1 MPVPPAITRIIEE
14 YRVSGPAYCEGK
26 ISRQALCR
34 DFIDPFLESL
44 GWERQAG
51 DSLGQSS
58 GLLLDVPVRIGGE
71 AGSIDYILCS
81 QKGGALAIMVTD
93 CPPAEESAFL
103 LIRYAW
109 NAGLD
114 LAILTNLRESAL
126 YNTTTPVQCRDDVA
140 EALITRLGIGQYEE
154 HWDHI
159 AALLS
164 HEGIT
169 RDSIGLFLKGQG
181 IRETSRIGLVLRK
194 DLEVWRAKLAK
205 KIALRNHGVTEA
217 SLSDLVHALIIRILF
232 LRIIEDKGLG
242 QEGVLMRITGGGS
255 AYGRLCGLFRYACEE
270 YGGGLFCCSDRGEK
284 LESPQSMIF
293 SLSVDDDTIKNIIA
307 RLSPEEGPYE
317 FSVIPARV
325 LASVFSPYL
334 GSVIRIRNGHQAV
347 IEECSEFRKYG
358 IPSPVQCEMAEYVV
372 RRTVSNLV
380 KEKTVQE
387 LQHLH
392 LLDPACGSG
401 LFLVMAFES
410 LLEWH
415 RAWYFRNLL
424 PLLKQGNFSH
434 DDIQPFLPEGAE
446 RKGEDVILPFIIIH
460 GTEGIHP
467 VRQLTIRLTPAE
479 RKRILLSILSGVD
492 IDRRAVEIT
501 MVILLVALM
510 EGGDRQGLPL
520 PDLSSCIRCGN
531 SLVGPDFLNDPDT
544 ALIDPGTRERIS
556 VFNWDNAFPHIIGS
570 GGFDGII
577 GSFPAHRCEPLKG
590 EKGYLE
596 KHYRCYPQSGELY
609 PCFVEKGIF
618 LLKQGGLLSAAF
630 PDVWLRSK
638 QGSKLRHFLSGS
650 GIQEIIAPGI
660 RERENPLIPRTCIVT
675 VSKEEPGES
684 ISVVQGVIP
693 ATGNFV
699 EYLNK
704 NRYCIPRWRIGQG
717 SWILADTCTQD
728 LVSKIQGEGT
738 PLAEYVMGA
747 LSRGIKRADYS
758 PQLIDSVSKK
768 RVIAEDVESGTII
781 RPFITP
787 ERLRRYYFLPPK
799 WYLLLTSSG
808 ITVKDHPALVHHPR
822 NQTKEMVRKERRVG
836 EWTDEKTM
844 PDAYSSFPLPVE
856 ERQSDLIASPKILFP
871 CIARESR
878 FSLDS
883 TGHYCPDTCG
893 IIHSSSLYLL
903 GLLNSRLIWFLI
915 KETLPPLP
923 GGYRNLCSPFFENI
937 PIYVP
942 DFENREEVTRH
953 DTIETMVRQM
963 IALYGKISEMEDPA
977 IKAPYRKQIGEIDHA
992 IDHLV
997 YDLYHLTSGEIR
1009 IIEKAASGPDHP
1021 S

>member
-1 MPVPPAITRIIEE
+1 MPLPPAIIRIIEE
-14 YRVSGPAYCEGK
+14 YRVSSPAYCEGD
-26 ISRQALCR
+26 INRQALCR

-44 GWERQAG
+44 GWERQDG

-58 GLLLDVPVRIGGE
+58 GLLLDVPVRIGGQ

-93 CPPAEESAFL
+93 CSPADESAFL

-114 LAILTNLRESAL
+114 LAILTNFRESAL

-140 EALITRLGIGQYEE
+140 GALITRLGIGQYEE

-164 HEGIT
+164 REGIT
-169 RDSIGLFLKGQG
+169 QDSIGLFLKGQG
-181 IRETSRIGLVLRK
+181 IRETSRIGEVLWK
-194 DLEVWRAKLAK
+194 DLEAWRAHLAK
-205 KIALRNHGVTEA
+205 KIALHNHGVTED
-217 SLSDLVHALIIRILF
+217 SLSDLVHALLIRILI

-242 QEGVLMRITGGGS
+242 QEGVLMRVTGGGS

-270 YGGGLFCCSDRGEK
+270 YGGGLFCCSERGER
-284 LESPQSMIF
+284 LESPESMIF

-307 RLSPEEGPYE
+307 RLSPEKGPYE

-358 IPSPVQCEMAEYVV
+358 IPSPVPCEMAEYVV
-372 RRTVSNLV
+372 RRTLSNLV

-401 LFLVMAFES
+401 LFLVMAFEF

-424 PLLKQGNFSH
+424 PVLKQGNFSH

-446 RKGEDVILPFIIIH
+446 RKGADLILPFMIIH

-467 VRQLTIRLTPAE
+467 VKQLTIRLTPAE
-479 RKRILLSILSGVD
+479 RRRILLSILSGVD

-501 MVILLVALM
+501 RVLLLVALM

-531 SLVGPDFLNDPDT
+531 SLVGPDFLDDPET
-544 ALIDPGTRERIS
+544 ALIGPGTRERIG
-556 VFNWDNAFPHIIGS
+556 VFDWDSAFPRIIGS

-577 GSFPAHRCEPLKG
+577 GSFPAHRCESLKG
-590 EKGYLE
+590 EMGYLE

-660 RERENPLIPRTCIVT
+660 RERENLLIPRTCIVT
-675 VSKEEPGES
+675 VAKEEPGAS

-738 PLAEYVMGA
+738 PLAAYVMGA
-747 LSRGIKRADYS
+747 LSRGIKRADDS
-758 PQLIDSVSKK
+758 PLLIDSVSKK
-768 RVIAEDVESGTII
+768 RVIAEDMESATII
-781 RPFITP
+781 RPFLTP
-787 ERLRRYYFLPPK
+787 ERLKRYYFLPPK
-799 WYLLLTSSG
+799 WHIILTSSG
-808 ITVKDHPALVHHPR
+808 AIGKEPPALVHQPR
-822 NQTKEMVRKERRVG
+822 NQSKEMVRKERRMDEG
-836 EWTDEKTM
+836 TDKKTM
-844 PDAYSSFPLPVE
+844 PDVNTLFPLPDKG
-856 ERQSDLIASPKILFP
+856 QHSDLIASPKILFP

-878 FSLDS
+878 FSLDN
-883 TGHYCPDTCG
+883 TGHYCPDTCCMV
-893 IIHSSSLYLL
+893 ISSSLYLL

-915 KETLPPLP
+915 NETLPPLP
-923 GGYRNLCSPFFENI
+923 GGYRKLWGPSFENI

-942 DFENREEVTRH
+942 DFENREDVAIH
-953 DTIETMVRQM
+953 DTIETLVRQM
-963 IALYGKISEMEDPA
+963 IALHRKISEIEDPT
-977 IKAPYRKQIGEIDHA
+977 IKATYWKQIGEIDHA

-997 YDLYHLTSGEIR
+997 YDLYQLTPGEIG
-1009 IIEKAASGPDHP
+1009 IIEKAVSGPDY
-1021 S
+1021 SA